1 MGLVYFTFPQ
11 GPDGRSISLLLL
23 CVSPASVCLSVGGGG
38 RCSGWEALPHQ
49 LRVFTDTV
57 PAATAHQPCKHTGT
71 QAQNRPTIPQ
81 YGGEKPRKP
90 YPEGFQGR
98 TRKQHLDSLSCL
110 RAGVERDP
118 GKSPPWSQDTC
129 APCPRVLGLQRPP
142 RYRLRMPWT
151 GFREDDQ
158 DCSHDR
164 IDVGFAQKKRRLV
177 QASRRRHD
185 RCSSREGKT
194 LCRSES

>member
-1 MGLVYFTFPQ
+1 MGAASACCYSVCRPRL
-11 GPDGRSISLLLL
+11 
-23 CVSPASVCLSVGGGG
+23 SVCLSVVEAGAAGG
-38 RCSGWEALPHQ
+38 RRFPTSSGSSLTRSQRPPHTS
-49 LRVFTDTV
+49 L
-57 PAATAHQPCKHTGT
+57 AST
-71 QAQNRPTIPQ
+71 QAPRPRIDPPSHSM
-81 YGGEKPRKP
+81 GGEKPRKP

-129 APCPRVLGLQRPP
+129 APCPRVLGLQGPP